1 MPGSVHAAQPH
12 RGAGWCQ
19 RLVRD
24 GTALTARDTEA
35 VDTHLTG
42 AELMTYRALIVVA
55 ALAALA
61 LFAFLNWA
69 VFNAPTVLNLGFAEV
84 NAPLGLI
91 MLIVT
96 GVVSALFLVYI
107 VFQQA
112 GVILET
118 RRYAKELKSHR
129 ELADSAEAS
138 RFTELRNYL
147 QAELRRIEAQGA
159 AAQRENGARIETIE
173 QGLQGKMAE
182 STRTLSAYL
191 GEIEDKLDRALAQ
204 PRA

>member
-1 MPGSVHAAQPH
+1 
-12 RGAGWCQ
+12 
-19 RLVRD
+19 
-24 GTALTARDTEA
+24 
-35 VDTHLTG
+35 
-42 AELMTYRALIVVA
+42 MTYRALTLIA

-61 LFAFLNWA
+61 LFAFLNWT

-91 MLIVT
+91 MLVVT

-107 VFQQA
+107 VLQQA

-138 RFTELRNYL
+138 RFTELRSYMES
-147 QAELRRIEAQGA
+147 ELRRIEAQGA
-159 AAQRENGARIETIE
+159 AAQRETGARVEKVE
-173 QGLQGKMAE
+173 QGLQDKVAE
-182 STRTLSAYL
+182 STRTLAAYL
-191 GEIEDKLDRALAQ
+191 GEIEGKLDRVLAQ

>member
-1 MPGSVHAAQPH
+1 
-12 RGAGWCQ
+12 
-19 RLVRD
+19 
-24 GTALTARDTEA
+24 
-35 VDTHLTG
+35 
-42 AELMTYRALIVVA
+42 MTYRTLIVAA

-61 LFAFLNWA
+61 LFAFLNWT

-107 VFQQA
+107 VLQQA

-129 ELADSAEAS
+129 DLADSAEAS
-138 RFTELRNYL
+138 RFTELRNHL
-147 QAELRRIEAQGA
+147 EAELRRIETQSA
-159 AAQRENGARIETIE
+159 AVQHESGARIEKIE
-173 QGLQGKMAE
+173 QGLLDKLAE

-191 GEIEDKLDRALAQ
+191 GEIEDKLDRVLAQ

>member
-1 MPGSVHAAQPH
+1 
-12 RGAGWCQ
+12 
-19 RLVRD
+19 
-24 GTALTARDTEA
+24 
-35 VDTHLTG
+35 
-42 AELMTYRALIVVA
+42 MTYRALIVIA

-61 LFAFLNWA
+61 LFAFLNWS
-69 VFNAPTVLNLGFAEV
+69 VFNAPTALNLGFAEV

-118 RRYAKELKSHR
+118 RRFAKELKSHR

-138 RFTELRNYL
+138 RFTELRTHL
-147 QAELRRIEAQGA
+147 EGELRRIEAQSA
-159 AAQRENGARIETIE
+159 AAQRENGARIEKIE
-173 QGLQGKMAE
+173 QGLQDKMAE

-191 GEIEDKLDRALAQ
+191 GEIEDKLDRVLAQ

>member
-1 MPGSVHAAQPH
+1 
-12 RGAGWCQ
+12 
-19 RLVRD
+19 
-24 GTALTARDTEA
+24 
-35 VDTHLTG
+35 
-42 AELMTYRALIVVA
+42 MTYRTLIVIA

-61 LFAFLNWA
+61 LFAFLNWS

-107 VFQQA
+107 VLQQA

-147 QAELRRIEAQGA
+147 EAELRRIEAQGTA
-159 AAQRENGARIETIE
+159 AHRENGARIEKVE
-173 QGLQGKMAE
+173 QGLLDKMAE

-191 GEIEDKLDRALAQ
+191 GEIEDKLDRALVQ

>member
-1 MPGSVHAAQPH
+1 
-12 RGAGWCQ
+12 
-19 RLVRD
+19 
-24 GTALTARDTEA
+24 
-35 VDTHLTG
+35 
-42 AELMTYRALIVVA
+42 MTYRALIVAV

-61 LFAFLNWA
+61 LFAFLNWT

-107 VFQQA
+107 VLQQA

-129 ELADSAEAS
+129 DLADSAEAS
-138 RFTELRNYL
+138 RFTELRNHL
-147 QAELRRIEAQGA
+147 EAELRRIEAQGA
-159 AAQRENGARIETIE
+159 AVQRESGARIEKIE
-173 QGLQGKMAE
+173 QGLLDKMAE

-191 GEIEDKLDRALAQ
+191 GEIEDKLDRVLAQ
-204 PRA
+204 PRG

>member
-1 MPGSVHAAQPH
+1 
-12 RGAGWCQ
+12 
-19 RLVRD
+19 
-24 GTALTARDTEA
+24 
-35 VDTHLTG
+35 
-42 AELMTYRALIVVA
+42 MTYRALIVIAV
-55 ALAALA
+55 LAALA
-61 LFAFLNWA
+61 FFAFLNWS

-96 GVVSALFLVYI
+96 SVVTALFLVYI

-138 RFTELRNYL
+138 RFTELRNHL
-147 QAELRRIEAQGA
+147 ETELRRIESQSAV
-159 AAQRENGARIETIE
+159 AQRESGARSEKIE
-173 QGLQGKMAE
+173 QVLQDKMAE
-182 STRTLSAYL
+182 STLVSLSGRDRSQARSGAGPAACLSAT
-191 GEIEDKLDRALAQ
+191 
-204 PRA
+204 

>member
-1 MPGSVHAAQPH
+1 
-12 RGAGWCQ
+12 
-19 RLVRD
+19 
-24 GTALTARDTEA
+24 
-35 VDTHLTG
+35 
-42 AELMTYRALIVVA
+42 MTYRTLIVIA

-61 LFAFLNWA
+61 LFAFLNWS

-107 VFQQA
+107 VLQQA

-138 RFTELRNYL
+138 RFTELRNYMET
-147 QAELRRIEAQGA
+147 ELRRIEAQGA
-159 AAQRENGARIETIE
+159 AAQRENGARIEKVE
-173 QGLQGKMAE
+173 QGLQDKMAE

-191 GEIEDKLDRALAQ
+191 GEIEDKLDRALVQ

>member
-1 MPGSVHAAQPH
+1 
-12 RGAGWCQ
+12 
-19 RLVRD
+19 
-24 GTALTARDTEA
+24 
-35 VDTHLTG
+35 
-42 AELMTYRALIVVA
+42 MTYRALIVIAV
-55 ALAALA
+55 LAALA
-61 LFAFLNWA
+61 LFAFLNWS

-96 GVVSALFLVYI
+96 SVVTALFLVYI

-112 GVILET
+112 GVILEA

-138 RFTELRNYL
+138 RFTELRNHL
-147 QAELRRIEAQGA
+147 ETELRRIEAQSA
-159 AAQRENGARIETIE
+159 AAQRENGARIEKIE
-173 QGLQGKMAE
+173 QGLQDKMAE

-191 GEIEDKLDRALAQ
+191 GEIEDKLDRVLAQ
-204 PRA
+204 PLSAA

>member
-1 MPGSVHAAQPH
+1 
-12 RGAGWCQ
+12 
-19 RLVRD
+19 
-24 GTALTARDTEA
+24 
-35 VDTHLTG
+35 
-42 AELMTYRALIVVA
+42 MTYRALIVIA

-61 LFAFLNWA
+61 LFAFLNWS

-107 VFQQA
+107 VLQQA

-118 RRYAKELKSHR
+118 RRYAKELKGHR

-138 RFTELRNYL
+138 RFTELRTYL
-147 QAELRRIEAQGA
+147 EAELRRIEAQGA
-159 AAQRENGARIETIE
+159 AAQRENGARIE
-173 QGLQGKMAE
+173 
-182 STRTLSAYL
+182 
-191 GEIEDKLDRALAQ
+191 
-204 PRA
+204 

>member
-1 MPGSVHAAQPH
+1 
-12 RGAGWCQ
+12 
-19 RLVRD
+19 
-24 GTALTARDTEA
+24 
-35 VDTHLTG
+35 
-42 AELMTYRALIVVA
+42 MTYRTLIVIA

-61 LFAFLNWA
+61 LFAFLNWS

-107 VFQQA
+107 VLQQA
-112 GVILET
+112 GVVLDT

-138 RFTELRNYL
+138 RFTELRNYMET
-147 QAELRRIEAQGA
+147 ELRRIEAQGA
-159 AAQRENGARIETIE
+159 AAQRENGARIEKVE
-173 QGLQGKMAE
+173 QGLQDNMAE

-191 GEIEDKLDRALAQ
+191 GEIEDKLDRTLAQ
-204 PRA
+204 PRLGAS